1 MDEMISTEREY
12 VRSLS
17 YIIEHYFPEMERL
30 DLPQDLRGKRSII
43 FGNVEKLC
51 DFHGQYFL
59 KELESCAHSP
69 LSISS
74 CFLRHVSPDAQTLTL
89 PRGCMLTAKVQ
100 HSSPI
105 TLLSSDCCSQN
116 NCEIR
121 TQCDGFTVIALISC
135 YDIFLWVPLFFA

>member
-43 FGNVEKLC
+43 FGNVEKLW
-51 DFHGQYFL
+51 DFHSQYFL
-59 KELESCAHSP
+59 KDLESCSHCP

-74 CFLRHVSPDAQTLTL
+74 CFLRHVSQRSVEALQFKSNSGLT
-89 PRGCMLTAKVQ
+89 P
-100 HSSPI
+100 
-105 TLLSSDCCSQN
+105 
-116 NCEIR
+116 
-121 TQCDGFTVIALISC
+121 LIMTS
-135 YDIFLWVPLFFA
+135 LVVNMFF